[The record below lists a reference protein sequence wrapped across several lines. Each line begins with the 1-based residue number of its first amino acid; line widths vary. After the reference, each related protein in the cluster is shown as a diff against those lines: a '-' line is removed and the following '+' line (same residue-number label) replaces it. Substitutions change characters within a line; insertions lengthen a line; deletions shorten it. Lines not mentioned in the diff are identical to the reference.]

1 MNGMVDYY
9 SPARGSSRSACSA
22 DVRTD
27 RIVTFSVS
35 IMEEIMANE
44 RLTGA
49 LDYAARGWRVVP
61 DEDFPF

>member
-1 MNGMVDYY
+1 
-9 SPARGSSRSACSA
+9 
-22 DVRTD
+22 
-27 RIVTFSVS
+27 
-35 IMEEIMANE
+35 MEEIMANE